1 MRSGKNGETRH
12 TTRKSLFKSFKA
24 LYASKCKGIGEKS
37 LKSQNTASQGYYTD
51 KQIEGLVQQICGEC
65 WCCEHGKPY
74 RTQIGV
80 KQMRLTR
87 CSKGLQGDGVIAQ
100 VRHRDCEEWELK
112 QTWEDKGNE
121 TEEV

>member
-1 MRSGKNGETRH
+1 MRNGKSGEMKH
-12 TTRKSLFKSFKA
+12 MTRKSGNKRLNPFKA
-24 LYASKCKGIGEKS
+24 ILDRVKGEKS
-37 LKSQNTASQGYYTD
+37 LKSQNTAFEGHYTNS
-51 KQIEGLVQQICGEC
+51 QIEGLIQQICGEC
-65 WCCEHGKPY
+65 WCCEYGKPY
-74 RTQIGV
+74 RTQVGT

-87 CSKGLQGDGVIAQ
+87 CNKGLQGDGVIAQ